1 MRIIVR
7 LILKVAPYGISI
19 SKARCSPPH
28 LLKAYLELEMGIRN
42 IKKKFPPPMI
52 SKILNVSRLI
62 LLILFLS
69 FDNISIMRI
78 LFSW

>member
-1 MRIIVR
+1 MRIVVR
-7 LILKVAPYGISI
+7 LVLKVAPYEIYL
-19 SKARCSPPH
+19 SKAQCLPPH
-28 LLKAYLELEMGIRN
+28 LFKTYHELEMGIQK
-42 IKKKFPPPMI
+42 IKKKFSPSMI
-52 SKILNVSRLI
+52 SEILNVSQLI